1 MTNVNPSTNV
11 LIAEDDDDDYLI
23 FSLAVEELSIRVI
36 LSRAE
41 NGDILMKMLN
51 EKSPDLL
58 FLDIMMP
65 CRDGR
70 QCIREIRADSKFDT
84 LPIIVYSSL
93 KDMETIEFC
102 YRAGSNLYAVK
113 PSSLNDV
120 KLALERIFAVD
131 WKKMLY
137 YPPLSQFVIRAE
149 E

>member
-1 MTNVNPSTNV
+1 MINVNPSTNV

-23 FSLAVEELSIRVI
+23 FSLAVEELSVRVI

-41 NGDILMKMLN
+41 NGDVLMKMLN
-51 EKSPDLL
+51 EKHPDLL
-58 FLDIMMP
+58 FLDILMP

-70 QCIREIRADSKFDT
+70 QCIKEIRADSKFDS

-113 PSSLNDV
+113 PSSLKDV
-120 KLALERIFAVD
+120 KQALERIFSVD

-137 YPPLSQFVIRAE
+137 YPPLSQFVIRGE